1 MMYKFSKHCNEQIA
15 RRNISQ
21 ELVLRVIY
29 NTTRT
34 YKEEAV
40 TVYESLVNENEKVY
54 LCRVFVNEEKIPP
67 LIITAY
73 KTSKLN
79 KYENKIRQ
87 TN

>member
-1 MMYKFSKHCNEQIA
+1 MHLLAEPQ
-15 RRNISQ
+15 
-21 ELVLRVIY
+21 
-29 NTTRT
+29 
-34 YKEEAV
+34 
-40 TVYESLVNENEKVY
+40 KVY

>member
-1 MMYKFSKHCNEQIA
+1 MYEFSRHSIEQIG

-21 ELVLRVIY
+21 ELVLWIVTNATKI
-29 NTTRT
+29 
-34 YKEEAV
+34 YKEEEV
-40 TVYESLVNENEKVY
+40 TIYESLINENEKVY
-54 LCRVFVNEEKIPP
+54 LCRVFVNENKLPP